1 MTAVTVPARGR
12 RPHGLTWAML
22 RLHRSALWFWLML
35 LAVAAGSLLW
45 AYGPGVAAA
54 EEVYRKLD
62 CGPGYC
68 DTSIDAFQRYDLA
81 ATVGTG
87 LLTVTPLLVAA
98 WAGGSLIGRELE
110 QGTARLAWTQSVTP
124 VRWLAAKLAVPAALI
139 TAGTLLL
146 TLLHRL
152 LWSAD
157 GPLRAATGTRDWYDS
172 LGFTANGTLATAYAL
187 LALAVGAVAGLLT
200 GRSTAGLGVGVVGLL
215 TLTGLVSELRPR
227 LWPTETVTG
236 TRGYP
241 GIGAGALVDE
251 GALTATG
258 ARVRDPL
265 CIDDAKCL
273 AEHDVVAFYRD
284 YHPTSHFWPLQLAET
299 GIVLAVTAS
308 AILAAFLLLRRRT
321 T

>member
-1 MTAVTVPARGR
+1 MTAVTAPARHGR
-12 RPHGLTWAML
+12 VHGLTWALL

-35 LAVAAGSLLW
+35 LTVAAGALLW

-54 EEVYRKLD
+54 EAVYRKLD

-68 DTSIDAFQRYDLA
+68 DTSLSAFQRYDLA
-81 ATVGTG
+81 VAVGGG
-87 LLTVTPLLVAA
+87 LLTVSPVLIAA

-157 GPLRAATGTRDWYDS
+157 GPLRAATGTRVWYG
-172 LGFTANGTLATAYAL
+172 GFTFAANGTLATAYAL
-187 LALAVGAVAGLLT
+187 LALAVGALAGLLT
-200 GRSTAGLGVGVVGLL
+200 RRSTAGLGLGVLGLL
-215 TLTGLVSELRPR
+215 TLTAIVSELRPR
-227 LWPTETVTG
+227 LWPAETVTG
-236 TRGYP
+236 THGYP
-241 GIGAGALVDE
+241 GIGGGSLVDE
-251 GALTATG
+251 GALTAAG
-258 ARVRDPL
+258 ARVQDPI

-284 YHPTSHFWPLQLAET
+284 YHPTSHFWPLQLVET
-299 GIVLAVTAS
+299 GIVLALTAL
-308 AILAAFLLLRRRT
+308 ATLAAFQLLKRRT